1 LSRPQQ
7 GLRLGVTYPFVYGRG
22 VGVRGAFHFANTRE
36 FFGTSPQ
43 VSIACPPEFLETE
56 DGCPEEI
63 TARNAVVFYRRGGL
77 EWGAFSDVGPNSRVY
92 LEWRG
97 DLVHVRARPAAA
109 SERRGALVRPVD
121 FAIEHGY
128 SVVSLLSASFLYET
142 RDDPAMPRRGT
153 AVRVQTDVG
162 SRAMGSDY
170 EFLRVQARYN
180 RWLPIGETQYLRL
193 GVFAGLT
200 FGAPP
205 FFLKF
210 HIADLTDL
218 IPSRILGMNLDRRSP
233 PNLLGTS
240 IELMRNEEFAAR
252 FDIEYGAR
260 LFSGEGNL
268 RNLSIYA
275 LVGLF
280 SLADAHEMRFA
291 LRGYEGLS
299 RVPIDLTFDVGLRFD
314 TPIGVFQLAFS
325 NLLGFIQL

>member
-1 LSRPQQ
+1 
-7 GLRLGVTYPFVYGRG
+7 
-22 VGVRGAFHFANTRE
+22 
-36 FFGTSPQ
+36 
-43 VSIACPPEFLETE
+43 
-56 DGCPEEI
+56 
-63 TARNAVVFYRRGGL
+63 
-77 EWGAFSDVGPNSRVY
+77 
-92 LEWRG
+92 
-97 DLVHVRARPAAA
+97 
-109 SERRGALVRPVD
+109 
-121 FAIEHGY
+121 
-128 SVVSLLSASFLYET
+128 
-142 RDDPAMPRRGT
+142 
-153 AVRVQTDVG
+153 
-162 SRAMGSDY
+162 
-170 EFLRVQARYN
+170 
-180 RWLPIGETQYLRL
+180 
-193 GVFAGLT
+193 
-200 FGAPP
+200 
-205 FFLKF
+205 
-210 HIADLTDL
+210 
-218 IPSRILGMNLDRRSP
+218 MNLDRRSP